1 MKITFIFLFIFVH
14 CIGFSQLA
22 SWNNGSFKETDELS
36 ANNMKLW
43 NEGNQH
49 NYEEV
54 SRNQNAIGVVEVI
67 LNDLNGRSMQVRLTN
82 TSSYWKFPNDTSWT
96 VLYNGSWSVKPT
108 FNATPVVN
116 NPAPVSNPIV
126 NSTNSSEYR
135 FSESILQINNA
146 KKLSK
151 KDQNALLTKVLDS
164 LYITLQKERVFN
176 NQKNNE
182 LNKQIAALDDKAR
195 KMGGKLNSKND
206 KIKEGETK
214 LTDLALENITLQTKV
229 ESLNN
234 ELKVAQDKLGDANG
248 QLMSKN
254 QQINSLENQLK
265 TAQDNSSK
273 LADQT
278 NLNQEITNL
287 KRLLQEKTDSLK
299 LLRTT
304 TNKPSINANQNNGT
318 SATKVTN
325 NTSHTAITS
334 QTGSFK
340 SVKIGTQTW
349 MAENLNVDRFR
360 NGDPIPEAK
369 TAEEWEKSIQNK
381 QPAYAYSFL
390 DPEKKHGKYYN
401 WYAANDSRELVPKGW
416 HIPSETEF
424 EILVNFLGG
433 TEVAGKKMKSISGG
447 WDDVPIQCK
456 HCSHY
461 TENQRDYNICPVC
474 NNLRVTGYNSGN
486 GDNSSGFNAFNLAT
500 KPFACYYKG
509 VRSSFWGLNSVK
521 QQVVCVLMCDHV
533 VVVSGDNV
541 VEGAPSMI
549 IRCIKD

>member
-164 LYITLQKERVFN
+164 LYVTLQKERVFN

-195 KMGGKLNSKND
+195 KMGGRLNSKND

-234 ELKVAQDKLGDANG
+234 ELKVAQDKLSDANG

-254 QQINSLENQLK
+254 QQINSLEKQLK

-273 LADQT
+273 GADQT
-278 NLNQEITNL
+278 NLNRNH
-287 KRLLQEKTDSLK
+287 KYKM
-299 LLRTT
+299 
-304 TNKPSINANQNNGT
+304 
-318 SATKVTN
+318 
-325 NTSHTAITS
+325 AITR
-334 QTGSFK
+334 K
-340 SVKIGTQTW
+340 
-349 MAENLNVDRFR
+349 DR
-360 NGDPIPEAK
+360 
-369 TAEEWEKSIQNK
+369 
-381 QPAYAYSFL
+381 
-390 DPEKKHGKYYN
+390 
-401 WYAANDSRELVPKGW
+401 
-416 HIPSETEF
+416 
-424 EILVNFLGG
+424 
-433 TEVAGKKMKSISGG
+433 
-447 WDDVPIQCK
+447 
-456 HCSHY
+456 
-461 TENQRDYNICPVC
+461 
-474 NNLRVTGYNSGN
+474 
-486 GDNSSGFNAFNLAT
+486 
-500 KPFACYYKG
+500 
-509 VRSSFWGLNSVK
+509 
-521 QQVVCVLMCDHV
+521 
-533 VVVSGDNV
+533 
-541 VEGAPSMI
+541 
-549 IRCIKD
+549 